1 MNNFVKI
8 LDEKSMFYY
17 VNTDISSN
25 LIESS
30 LITLTIIFIVW
41 SIKLAMEKE

>member
-17 VNTDISSN
+17 VNTDIGSN

-30 LITLTIIFIVW
+30 LITLTIVFVIW